1 MSESAT
7 PAERR
12 EDTLQTNTLDES
24 SNQQQ
29 YLKSLDNHFKARD
42 KEEDINWASPRE
54 NLSSVVCELQRRRP
68 ACASAQSD
76 QRLCFSLIGKYH
88 NLDLLQAKFQFSS

>member
-12 EDTLQTNTLDES
+12 EDTLQTITLDES
-24 SNQQQ
+24 TNQQH

-42 KEEDINWASPRE
+42 KEEDINSEWRDISNVLDRLFLILYEPWIE
-54 NLSSVVCELQRRRP
+54 ISNNLT
-68 ACASAQSD
+68 
-76 QRLCFSLIGKYH
+76 F
-88 NLDLLQAKFQFSS
+88 

>member
-24 SNQQQ
+24 SNEQH
-29 YLKSLDNHFKARD
+29 YLKSLDNHFKERD
-42 KEEDINWASPRE
+42 KEEDINSEWRDVSNVLDR
-54 NLSSVVCELQRRRP
+54 LFLILYVVVTLVV
-68 ACASAQSD
+68 SLTIIL
-76 QRLCFSLIGKYH
+76 RLMY
-88 NLDLLQAKFQFSS
+88 Q